1 MMSRNRRTW
10 PSCLALILIGMLLLS
25 GSDWVHA
32 KRLPS
37 DQSGRPRLEAFL
49 PGGFQVDKVLHHDF
63 SNEGYKQYVI
73 AISNHMNTEQPLML
87 LYLEHNGTWFVKDKV
102 QIHPT
107 ASRDSET
114 MFDQPNY
121 IDGLVLSKVGTQTLI
136 LFESVA
142 SFGGSGANFFFDFY
156 QIRNGH
162 FVLVKTFNHERME
175 QTYFC
180 IYTGAV
186 YDAAF
191 INIKG
196 TKVGK
201 SFVHTYYLDVTKYTF
216 DGVNFVALG
225 KERMREKQGNWT
237 MADAYRFISVY
248 KAVQSGE
255 IFAQSH

>member
-1 MMSRNRRTW
+1 MNCNRGGW
-10 PSCLALILIGMLLLS
+10 PSRFTLIVTGMLLVL
-25 GSDWVHA
+25 GSDWFHA

-37 DQSGRPRLEAFL
+37 EQSGQPRLEAFL
-49 PGGFQVDKVLHHDF
+49 PDGFQVDKVLRHDF
-63 SNEGYKQYVI
+63 ANKGYRQYVV
-73 AISNHMNTEQPLML
+73 AISNHMNSEQPLML
-87 LYLEHNGTWFVKDKV
+87 LYLEHNGTWFVKDKA
-102 QIHPT
+102 QIHPA

-156 QIRNGH
+156 QIHNGR
-162 FVLVKTFNHERME
+162 FALVKTFNHERME

-180 IYTGAV
+180 IYNGAV
-186 YDAAF
+186 YDAVF
-191 INIKG
+191 VNIKG
-196 TKVGK
+196 KKVGK
-201 SFVHTYYLDVTKYTF
+201 SFVHTCYLDVTKYTF

-225 KERMREKQGNWT
+225 QERMREKQGNWT
-237 MADAYRFISVY
+237 MADSYRFISVY

-255 IFAQSH
+255 IFAQPH